1 MKAILVASC
10 QIIFLF
16 SQTPR
21 TTPTS
26 TSRDDYRPE
35 ASAGAASPTTKALA
49 KTKTG
54 RVGAAG
60 GRTGRQPTNVKPLQ
74 PYEKRS
80 NT

>member
-35 ASAGAASPTTKALA
+35 ASANPTSATTKALA

-54 RVGAAG
+54 RVGAAAASDAA
-60 GRTGRQPTNVKPLQ
+60 NAKLLQ
-74 PYEKRS
+74 PHEKRS
-80 NT
+80 TT